1 MRVGANRIVCLHRS
15 IFHYPFGAPHL
26 DPDRERAFRR
36 AVVEAALRSLQ
47 NPVDGPTVFHC

>member
-1 MRVGANRIVCLHRS
+1 VRVGANRIVCLHRS